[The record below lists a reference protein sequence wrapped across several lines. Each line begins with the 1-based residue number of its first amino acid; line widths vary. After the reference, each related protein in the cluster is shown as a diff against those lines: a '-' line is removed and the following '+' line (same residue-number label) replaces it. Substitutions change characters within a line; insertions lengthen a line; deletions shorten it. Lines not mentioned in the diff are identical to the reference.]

1 MPYALLLLDEG
12 SAITLAVGLL
22 KAVPVVVLYGASFYF
37 LLHNRRTSE
46 QKPLGLLLAL
56 VLAAIGLYRWPE
68 RMLYEEYSYS
78 TLFMACL
85 LFLPLLVAAFVFTC
99 AAQEREE

>member
-1 MPYALLLLDEG
+1 MPMPYALLLLDEG

-37 LLHNRRTSE
+37 LLHNRRMSE

-56 VLAAIGLYRWPE
+56 VLAGIGLYMWPE
-68 RMLYEEYSYS
+68 RIRRG
-78 TLFMACL
+78 CQC
-85 LFLPLLVAAFVFTC
+85 P
-99 AAQEREE
+99 